1 MQAEHSLRALS
12 DRPPFGY
19 LVLHRDDDWW
29 LEVDPE
35 QAVIVKELAD
45 RLIAGE
51 SLTAIATDLS
61 DRGVPTPYDWNRQ
74 RSGRDPRG
82 GRWSIDTLRAVIG
95 PHLDGRYVVDADGH
109 PVVKAPAI
117 LDPATYADLETE
129 LHQRKTAP
137 LHGIVRCAAGE
148 WLQLVTVAGRPP
160 QQCDYQ
166 CSHLSIPAW
175 WLEGDVSM
183 IALATVADAVLV
195 DQDGTT
201 GETFEQAWCAA
212 ERQDKAVGSW
222 ARRRALLRAGGL
234 IFTVDEETAGARSRL
249 HGRLGIYRYSVQITL
264 EESTADGT

>member
-1 MQAEHSLRALS
+1 MQAEQPLRALA

-19 LVLHRDDDWW
+19 LVVCRNDAWW

-35 QAVIVKELAD
+35 QAGIVKEIAD
-45 RLIAGE
+45 RLISGE
-51 SLTAIATDLS
+51 ALTAIATDLS
-61 DRGVPTPYDWNRQ
+61 DRGIPTPYDWNRQ
-74 RSGRDPRG
+74 RSGREPRG

-95 PHLDGRYVVDADGH
+95 PHLDGRFVVDAEGR

-129 LHQRKTAP
+129 LNQRKTAP

-148 WLQLVTVAGRPP
+148 LLQLVTVPGRPP
-160 QQCDYQ
+160 QQGDYE

-175 WLEGDVSM
+175 WLEGDVAM
-183 IALATVADAVLV
+183 VALATVADAVLV
-195 DQDGTT
+195 DRDGAT
-201 GETFEQAWCAA
+201 GERFEQAWYAA

-234 IFTVDEETAGARSRL
+234 IFTVEEETAGARTRL
-249 HGRLGIYRYSVQITL
+249 HGRLGIYRYTVQITL
-264 EESTADGT
+264 AEGTADGT